1 MPLFSQADLDALS
14 GPHVQRAWFV
24 EVYLPSGLRRYH
36 TSLGK
41 ANIGG
46 KEWDGV
52 SDPFGGAVVGI
63 SNVEEP
69 RFGQAPAIDVVFSG
83 ASKPFLK
90 SIWDD
95 KASIEGAQADVY
107 FAVIDSETGDVLI
120 DLKKVFP
127 GKLTAPAIKFL
138 GASIRAVMMKI
149 ISVWEGLNF
158 ATTGSMWSPAG
169 QRERF
174 PGDKGLD
181 FINSDIIE
189 EYKA

>member
-1 MPLFSQADLDALS
+1 MTFFSSADLDALS

-24 EVYLPSGLRRYH
+24 EVALPSGTRNYH
-36 TSLGK
+36 TGMGK
-41 ANIGG
+41 VTIGG
-46 KEWDGV
+46 KTWDGV
-52 SDPFGGAVVGI
+52 SDPFGGALVSVSG
-63 SNVEEP
+63 VEEP
-69 RFGQAPAIDVVFSG
+69 RFGQAVAIDVVFSG
-83 ASKPFLK
+83 ALKAFLK

-127 GKLTAPAIKFL
+127 GKLTAPGILISGSA
-138 GASIRAVMMKI
+138 IRAVNIKI
-149 ISVWEGLNF
+149 ISTWEGLNF
-158 ATTGSMWSPAG
+158 PKTGAMWSPAG

-174 PGDKGLD
+174 AGDKGLD

-189 EYKA
+189 EFKA